1 MKKLQ
6 LEETTNF
13 LISKGFQNPAIGIV
27 LGTGL
32 SQLINEID
40 IEQEVAYSDI
50 PHFPKATVE
59 FHSA

>member
-1 MKKLQ
+1 MKKLL

-13 LISKGFQNPAIGIV
+13 LISKGFKNPEIGIV

-40 IEQEVAYSDI
+40 IELIAN
-50 PHFPKATVE
+50 F
-59 FHSA
+59 F